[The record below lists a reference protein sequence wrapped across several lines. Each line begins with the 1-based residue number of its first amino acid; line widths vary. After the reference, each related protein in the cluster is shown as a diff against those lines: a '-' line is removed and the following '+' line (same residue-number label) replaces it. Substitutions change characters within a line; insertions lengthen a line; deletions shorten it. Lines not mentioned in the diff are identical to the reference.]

1 MPHSRAPVGQAK
13 PQPRQKRRF
22 RAPVLPLWS
31 TCMSPRASRRSGR
44 VAAGVGR
51 VLERVEREVLAG
63 IGHPP
68 IQGDVTVLR
77 VPFET
82 EDDFDRRVDDVMV
95 AIALTA
101 EQHRCTSE
109 SSSWAEVAGE
119 RWRWRP

>member
-1 MPHSRAPVGQAK
+1 
-13 PQPRQKRRF
+13 
-22 RAPVLPLWS
+22 
-31 TCMSPRASRRSGR
+31 
-44 VAAGVGR
+44 
-51 VLERVEREVLAG
+51 
-63 IGHPP
+63 
-68 IQGDVTVLR
+68 VLR